1 MGIWTNNDGL
11 RIKIGASEANI
22 TQGGE
27 YNVTGIHE
35 LEVRLNLASLGTAS
49 ALVEPGV
56 ILPRGARIDS
66 VETVVE
72 AVATSGGAAALNV
85 GLVRLDNT
93 TAIDVD
99 GLVAAAALTTL
110 DAVGEK
116 TAGAGALVGTVLTN
130 PGKIVADYD
139 TAAYTAGTVLV
150 RVKFYV
156 PIPTA
161 TNVGL

>member
-1 MGIWTNNDGL
+1 M
-11 RIKIGASEANI
+11 
-22 TQGGE
+22 
-27 YNVTGIHE
+27 
-35 LEVRLNLASLGTAS
+35 
-49 ALVEPGV
+49 
-56 ILPRGARIDS
+56 
-66 VETVVE
+66 ETVVE

-93 TAIDVD
+93 TPIDVD

-110 DAVGEK
+110 DTLGEK

-156 PIPTA
+156 PTPTA